1 MCFNITN
8 RMNGIFILITIIVY
22 FGILLGIS
30 RITAHSH
37 SDNDAFFR
45 GNRQSPWYI
54 VSFGMIGAS
63 LSGVTFV
70 SVPGMVKNIDMT
82 YMQTCM
88 GFFFGYLI
96 IAHVLLPLYYR
107 LNLTSIYTYLGQRIG
122 RYSYK
127 TGASFFL
134 ISKMLGAAAR
144 LYLVCIILQHYVFDA
159 YNIPFAV
166 TAIGTVALIWL
177 YTHKSG
183 IRTIVWTDSLQTLCL
198 LLALGLILYNVADKL
213 NLNFGGVIDTIKN
226 SSESRIFVFDD
237 WQSKQN
243 FFKQFFSGIF
253 ITIVMTGL
261 DQDMMQKNLSCRN
274 LKEAQKNMYCYG
286 ISFVPV
292 NLLFLSLGIL
302 LMVAATQMNIAI
314 PAKGDDLL
322 PMFAAGGHLGY
333 AVLVFFTIGIIA
345 AAFSS
350 ADSALA
356 ALTTSFCID
365 ILNTDKLKENEAV
378 RIRKITHIG
387 ISTIFV
393 ICILIFEAI
402 DSQSVID
409 TIYTLASY
417 TYGPLLGLFCFG
429 LFTKLKPRD
438 RYVPYIAI
446 ASPVVCYM
454 IDILTFNV
462 TGYKFGYEMLMFNG
476 LLTFMG
482 LAALSINMKVH

>member
-1 MCFNITN
+1 
-8 RMNGIFILITIIVY
+8 MNGIFILITIIVY

-134 ISKMLGAAAR
+134 ISMMLGAAAR

-198 LLALGLILYNVADKL
+198 LLALGLILYNLADKL
-213 NLNFGGVIDTIKN
+213 NLNFGGVIDIIKN
-226 SSESRIFVFDD
+226 SSERRIFVFDD

-446 ASPVVCYM
+446 TSPVVCYM
-454 IDILTFNV
+454 IDILTFNT

-482 LAALSINMKVH
+482 LAALSINKKVH

>member
-1 MCFNITN
+1 
-8 RMNGIFILITIIVY
+8 MNGIFILITIIIY

-198 LLALGLILYNVADKL
+198 LLALGLILYNLADKL
-213 NLNFGGVIDTIKN
+213 NLNFEGVIDTIKN
-226 SSESRIFVFDD
+226 SSERRIFVFDD

-302 LMVAATQMNIAI
+302 LMVAATQTNIAI

-482 LAALSINMKVH
+482 LAALSINKKVH

>member
-1 MCFNITN
+1 
-8 RMNGIFILITIIVY
+8 MNGIFILITIIVY

-213 NLNFGGVIDTIKN
+213 NLNFGGVIDNIKN

-402 DSQSVID
+402 DSQNVID

-454 IDILTFNV
+454 IDILTFNA

-482 LAALSINMKVH
+482 LAALSINKKVH

>member
-198 LLALGLILYNVADKL
+198 LLALGLILYNLADKL

-226 SSESRIFVFDD
+226 SSERRIFVFDD

-446 ASPVVCYM
+446 TSPVVCYM

-482 LAALSINMKVH
+482 LAALSINKKVH